1 MKSIRLSL
9 LAATTLS
16 SLFIGQTAFSAAFQ
30 LYELGTP
37 IIGTA
42 AVGQAVV
49 TDDASASY
57 FNPAGMSQLTNSHFM
72 LGSQA
77 ILPYMNFSINKH
89 QTTISGDNG
98 GNAGSLT
105 PGLNLYYAQALSPC
119 WRLGI
124 SFTSPYGGLLNYDNG
139 WVGRYNTQ
147 NLQLIVLDLN
157 PVISYKIN
165 DNFSIGGG
173 VVVEYASL
181 YQTLALPFRRDDDG
195 QANIKVDNTSP
206 GINLGVLF
214 TPACGTKVGLTY
226 RTQIKHKLR
235 GKTTFLRIGVTPAT
249 STQITIPANLMFSV
263 AKEITYQLTL
273 LGELGWTNWSSMKSN
288 TINIAR
294 FSPSTIL
301 NWKNTYRIGVASQ
314 YIMNPTLLL
323 QAGISYDS
331 SPTKVTR
338 RTPNL
343 PADKQLR
350 IGAGFIYAICQAARI
365 GFSYEYA
372 NYGKA
377 AMKREGLIGNFS
389 GSYRRNF
396 LNTVQTSIDVDL

>member
-1 MKSIRLSL
+1 MRSIRFSL
-9 LAATTLS
+9 LAAATIS
-16 SLFIGQTAFSAAFQ
+16 SLLVSQSSFSAAFQ

-49 TDDASASY
+49 SEDASASY

-77 ILPYMNFSINKH
+77 ILPYFNFSVKRR

-98 GNAGSLT
+98 GNAGTLT
-105 PGLNLYYAQALSPC
+105 PGLDLYYVQALTPC

-147 NLQLIVLDLN
+147 NLQLFVLDLN
-157 PVISYKIN
+157 PVVSYKIN
-165 DNFSIGGG
+165 DSFSVGGG
-173 VVVEYASL
+173 LVIEYANL

-195 QANIKVDNTSP
+195 QANIKVDNTSS

-249 STQITIPANLMFSV
+249 STQITIPANLMLSA
-263 AKEITYQLTL
+263 AKEITCKLTL

-288 TINIAR
+288 TLDIAR

-314 YIMNPTLLL
+314 YILNPALLL

-331 SPTKVTR
+331 SPTKPSR

-350 IGAGFIYAICQAARI
+350 VGVGFIHAICQAAKI
-365 GFSYEYA
+365 GLSYEYA
-372 NYGKA
+372 NFGKA
-377 AMKREGLIGNFS
+377 AIQSDSLIGNFS

-396 LNTVQTSIDVDL
+396 LNTVQISIDVNL